1 MSSAGYSTQS
11 SGNLRDDGNYT
22 AAGKGQVCVPSADKN
37 LQFRKLKAISA
48 NQVCFDCPATRP
60 TWASVTYGTYFVHFM
75 YIVVSLIFYCAPC
88 SIFSFSGIFL
98 CLDCSAT
105 HRSMGVHTTFVRSVD
120 LDEWTQRQIDAMRLG
135 GNSAASIYFRKHGIL
150 DGHQKIEK
158 KYTSKAAISYR
169 TVLAK
174 LVDAEAA
181 KRGETNGSTAAAE
194 DADIN
199 GTLLLDSLSRVD
211 QQDLAAEASLKL
223 KSTTAPT
230 TAVSKAIPAA
240 QLPGA
245 KGRLLTP
252 PSSGNAPTT
261 TLPVLRKPASSGSI
275 NLLKK
280 KTTSKPSSTLKMT
293 SSTKLSSSAAN
304 GVDMSLDDVG
314 TIEDVPPTEEPATA
328 DVASLEPTMSSLQV
342 QDPVVV
348 ASAPAAAP
356 PSHLSPVN
364 NAPTQ
369 SLADSIA
376 KMKATQTGD
385 FFSNF

>member
-1 MSSAGYSTQS
+1 
-11 SGNLRDDGNYT
+11 
-22 AAGKGQVCVPSADKN
+22 
-37 LQFRKLKAISA
+37 
-48 NQVCFDCPATRP
+48 
-60 TWASVTYGTYFVHFM
+60 
-75 YIVVSLIFYCAPC
+75 
-88 SIFSFSGIFL
+88 
-98 CLDCSAT
+98 
-105 HRSMGVHTTFVRSVD
+105 MGVHTTFVRSVD

-135 GNSAASIYFRKHGIL
+135 GNNAASIYFRKHGIL

-181 KRGETNGSTAAAE
+181 KRGETNGTSNE
-194 DADIN
+194 DADVN

-211 QQDLAAEASLKL
+211 QQELAAEAARNA
-223 KSTTAPT
+223 KSTAT
-230 TAVSKAIPAA
+230 TAVSKAIPVA

-245 KGRLLTP
+245 KGRLMTP

-261 TLPVLRKPASSGSI
+261 ALPVLRKPASSGNI

-280 KTTSKPSSTLKMT
+280 KATSKPSSTLKMT
-293 SSTKLSSSAAN
+293 SSTKLSSSAP
-304 GVDMSLDDVG
+304 GMDTSLDDVG
-314 TIEDVPPTEEPATA
+314 AMDNDPPNEAPDDVPA
-328 DVASLEPTMSSLQV
+328 LEPQLASLQV
-342 QDPVVV
+342 QDPPV
-348 ASAPAAAP
+348 APVPPA
-356 PSHLSPVN
+356 HLSPVN

-376 KMKATQTGD
+376 KMKAQTGD

>member
-1 MSSAGYSTQS
+1 MSASSTVYSTQS

-22 AAGKGQVCVPSADKN
+22 AAGKGQVCVPTPDKN
-37 LQFRKLKAISA
+37 LQFRKLKALSA

-60 TWASVTYGTYFVHFM
+60 TWASVTYGRF
-75 YIVVSLIFYCAPC
+75 YIFLICNEMRIWILLLTFL
-88 SIFSFSGIFL
+88 SGIFL

-158 KYTSKAAISYR
+158 KYTSKAAVSYR

-181 KRGETNGSTAAAE
+181 KRGETNGSTAPTE
-194 DADIN
+194 DADTN
-199 GTLLLDSLSRVD
+199 GSLLLDSLSLVD
-211 QQDLAAEASLKL
+211 QQELAADAARKT
-223 KSTTAPT
+223 KATTVP
-230 TAVSKAIPAA
+230 AVSKAIPVA

-245 KGRLLTP
+245 KGRLMTP
-252 PSSGNAPTT
+252 PSSGNAPSTT
-261 TLPVLRKPASSGSI
+261 TLPILRKPASTGSI

-280 KTTSKPSSTLKMT
+280 KATSKPSSSFKMT
-293 SSTKLSSSAAN
+293 PSTKLSSTTT
-304 GVDMSLDDVG
+304 GLDTSLDDVG
-314 TIEDVPPTEEPATA
+314 AIDDLPPNEEAAAPADA
-328 DVASLEPTMSSLQV
+328 LELASSLQMMP
-342 QDPVVV
+342 DPPVI
-348 ASAPAAAP
+348 AAAP
-356 PSHLSPVN
+356 SSHLSPVN

-385 FFSNF
+385 FFSSF